1 MSSPGSSGT
10 SVNVAPPKYDP
21 LTRWLHAALAA
32 GVVAQLALSS
42 VMHVPAGVGLGVFDW
57 HREAFEWHA
66 RVGLALAAVCALHW
80 LWLCLPWCHPG
91 LLHLFPWWQREARAM
106 LFRQLVNLAR
116 LRLPTVSDSTLAGT
130 VHGLGL
136 AAVSGSASG
145 GIVNYLGYFRGAPI
159 PRWVLHHVS
168 QFHITMGYLIWAFV
182 IAHVG
187 MALLHSLSGR
197 AEVLGIF
204 RPDP

>member
-1 MSSPGSSGT
+1 MPAR
-10 SVNVAPPKYDP
+10 V
-21 LTRWLHAALAA
+21 HAALAA
-32 GVVAQLALSS
+32 GVIAQLALSC

-57 HREAFEWHA
+57 HREAFELHA

-80 LWLCLPWCHPG
+80 LWLCLPWCRPG
-91 LLHLFPWWQREARAM
+91 LVHLFPWWQREQRAV
-106 LFRQLVNLAR
+106 LRAQFVNLAR
-116 LRLPTVSDSTLAGT
+116 LQLPAISDSPLAGT

-136 AAVSGSASG
+136 AVVSGSAAG

-159 PRWVLHHVS
+159 PRFVLHDVA
-168 QFHITMGYLIWAFV
+168 QFHITMGYLMWAFV
-182 IAHVG
+182 IAHAG

-197 AEVLGIF
+197 PEVLGIF